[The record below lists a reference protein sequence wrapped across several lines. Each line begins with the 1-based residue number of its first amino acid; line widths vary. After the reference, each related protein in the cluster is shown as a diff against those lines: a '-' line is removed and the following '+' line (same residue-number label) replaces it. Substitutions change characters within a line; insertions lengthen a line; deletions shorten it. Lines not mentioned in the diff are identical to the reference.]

1 MLNGPD
7 QQAWSPSS
15 RELERRNARRQISR
29 KQFTVAGISS
39 VLVLGALYTLI
50 ITSPGWQ
57 VVKDTF
63 FDLDYGREVLPTVL
77 RGLVVNIQLS
87 FIGGFFI
94 AVIALSL
101 ALIRTTK
108 SPALTPFRFLATAY
122 VDIFR
127 GAPLL
132 LIILLVG
139 FGVPALRV
147 AGLTSNV
154 IVLGTVAV
162 VLTYSA
168 YVAEVIRS
176 GIMSIHPS
184 QRAAARSLGLTS
196 GQTMR
201 FVVLPQAIKRVIPPL
216 LNDFVSLLKDT
227 GLVSILGVTDAVRA
241 AQINASRT
249 FNYTPYVVSAIL
261 FLFCSPASI
270 QRPASM
276 MAIITARAVL
286 GYFLTN
292 SPVQPSTFSGWSFQ
306 MSWVVAAVMPMP
318 SMMARWFQGSPT
330 Q

>member
-1 MLNGPD
+1 MLKGPD

-15 RELERRNARRQISR
+15 REVERRKVRRQISR
-29 KQFTVAGISS
+29 KQFTIAGISS
-39 VLVLGALYTLI
+39 VLVLGALYSLI

-57 VVKDTF
+57 VVKETF
-63 FDLDYGREVLPTVL
+63 FDLDYGREVLPTVS

-94 AVIALSL
+94 AVIALAL

-139 FGVPALRV
+139 FGVPALRL

-261 FLFCSPASI
+261 FLLITIPLTRYIDRVIRRSSAKQNSEG
-270 QRPASM
+270 
-276 MAIITARAVL
+276 AI
-286 GYFLTN
+286 
-292 SPVQPSTFSGWSFQ
+292 
-306 MSWVVAAVMPMP
+306 
-318 SMMARWFQGSPT
+318 
-330 Q
+330 

>member
-29 KQFTVAGISS
+29 KQFTIAGISS

-50 ITSPGWQ
+50 ITSRGWQ

-261 FLFCSPASI
+261 FLLITIPLTRYIDRVIRRSSAKQNSEG
-270 QRPASM
+270 
-276 MAIITARAVL
+276 AI
-286 GYFLTN
+286 
-292 SPVQPSTFSGWSFQ
+292 
-306 MSWVVAAVMPMP
+306 
-318 SMMARWFQGSPT
+318 
-330 Q
+330 

>member
-29 KQFTVAGISS
+29 KQFTIAGISS

-154 IVLGTVAV
+154 VVLGTVAV

-261 FLFCSPASI
+261 FLLITIPLTRYIDRVIRRSSAKQNSEG
-270 QRPASM
+270 
-276 MAIITARAVL
+276 AI
-286 GYFLTN
+286 
-292 SPVQPSTFSGWSFQ
+292 
-306 MSWVVAAVMPMP
+306 
-318 SMMARWFQGSPT
+318 
-330 Q
+330 

>member
-15 RELERRNARRQISR
+15 RELERRNARRRISR
-29 KQFTVAGISS
+29 KQFTIAGISS
-39 VLVLGALYTLI
+39 VLVLGTLYTLI

-57 VVKDTF
+57 VVKETF

-139 FGVPALRV
+139 FGVPALRL

-261 FLFCSPASI
+261 FLLITIPLTRYIDRVIRRSSAKQNSEG
-270 QRPASM
+270 
-276 MAIITARAVL
+276 AI
-286 GYFLTN
+286 
-292 SPVQPSTFSGWSFQ
+292 
-306 MSWVVAAVMPMP
+306 
-318 SMMARWFQGSPT
+318 
-330 Q
+330 

>member
-29 KQFTVAGISS
+29 KQFTIAGISS

-87 FIGGFFI
+87 FSGGFFI

-261 FLFCSPASI
+261 FLLITIPLTRYIDRVIRRSTAKQNSEG
-270 QRPASM
+270 
-276 MAIITARAVL
+276 AI
-286 GYFLTN
+286 
-292 SPVQPSTFSGWSFQ
+292 
-306 MSWVVAAVMPMP
+306 
-318 SMMARWFQGSPT
+318 
-330 Q
+330 

>member
-29 KQFTVAGISS
+29 KQFTIAGISS

-57 VVKDTF
+57 VVKETF
-63 FDLDYGREVLPTVL
+63 FDLDYGRDVLPTVL

-94 AVIALSL
+94 AVIALAL

-139 FGVPALRV
+139 FGVPALRI

-154 IVLGTVAV
+154 IMLGTVAV

-261 FLFCSPASI
+261 FLLITIPLTRYIDRVIRRSSAKQNSEG
-270 QRPASM
+270 
-276 MAIITARAVL
+276 AI
-286 GYFLTN
+286 
-292 SPVQPSTFSGWSFQ
+292 
-306 MSWVVAAVMPMP
+306 
-318 SMMARWFQGSPT
+318 
-330 Q
+330 